1 MGNGRSS
8 VALKTKSSYKII
20 AGVLTALLI
29 TQAPAAYA
37 TSLSD
42 LKEEK
47 SEIEQQKKELNKSID
62 QKSNEIQSNQNTQD
76 KIIKQLEDLGAQIT
90 KTNAGIEKVTAAI
103 NEANQEIKEL
113 EADITRLE
121 EKIKE
126 RDKLLAERAR
136 AIQKSGTVSYL
147 DVLLGANSFVDF
159 IDRFSAVN
167 TLMDADRQIMR
178 EQKEDKEV
186 LEAQKIKLE
195 QRKQELEQNK
205 AELDRL
211 MASLKEQKSQKNK
224 LVDQLEAE
232 QKRLKGQ
239 KQLLEEEYS
248 EAIEVSKD
256 LENKIAAEQRRIA
269 EIARKEAARRA
280 AEAAKKNGSSAS
292 TGSANAPDVAAGTW
306 TKPANG
312 RFTSAFGWRNIGAG
326 NEFHLGIDIA
336 NSIGTPIVSAADG
349 VVSYVG
355 SMGGY
360 GKVMMVTHSINDSTW
375 TTVYAHLSGFNASVG
390 DSVSKGEQIAKMG
403 NTGRS
408 TGPHLHFEIHNGEW
422 NGKRSN
428 AVNPL
433 RYISL

>member
-1 MGNGRSS
+1 M
-8 VALKTKSSYKII
+8 KTKSSYKII

-62 QKSNEIQSNQNTQD
+62 QKSNEIQSNQNTQQ
-76 KIIKQLEDLGAQIT
+76 KIIAQLEELGAKIT
-90 KTNAGIEKVTAAI
+90 KTNASIEKVTSAI
-103 NEANQEIKEL
+103 NEANEEIGVL
-113 EADITRLE
+113 EADIKNLE
-121 EKIKE
+121 DKIKQ

-136 AIQKSGTVSYL
+136 AIQTSGTVSYI

-178 EQKEDKEV
+178 EQKEDKEA
-186 LEAQKIKLE
+186 LEAQKVKLE
-195 QRKQELEQNK
+195 QRKKELEANK

-248 EAIEVSKD
+248 EAIEVSKE

-280 AEAAKKNGSSAS
+280 AEAAAKSKGSSAS
-292 TGSANAPDVAAGTW
+292 TGSADTPAVAAGTW
-306 TKPANG
+306 TKPTNG

-326 NEFHLGIDIA
+326 NEFHLGIDLA

-355 SMGGY
+355 SMSGY

-375 TTVYAHLSGFNASVG
+375 TTVYAHLSAFSASVG
-390 DSVSKGEQIAKMG
+390 DSVEKGEQIAKMG